1 MDEWSIFGATA
12 FAIVLSVSPFLDDG
26 IAAEQAVADDKAEA
40 IKQARQEHRKQQAW
54 CIKTKGWNYIPS
66 YEAGKAG
73 CTNKRNRDNHI
84 YPVGA
89 V

>member
-1 MDEWSIFGATA
+1 MDEWTIFGAIALALALSAGFDDDTA
-12 FAIVLSVSPFLDDG
+12 TA
-26 IAAEQAVADDKAEA
+26 QAVADDKAEA
-40 IKQARQEHRKQQAW
+40 IKQARQEHRKQQDW
-54 CIKTKGWNYIPS
+54 CIRTKGLNYVPS